1 MPVTFLQ
8 PHTMGRT
15 TGSGWQWWPLSIS
28 PFTHQIPLISTISR
42 CKFCCK
48 YCKSFCLKSIS
59 KCYILFQVHVLS
71 VLVHIQHFI
80 LLLFRIPFCRKS
92 FVENELPQRVKYST
106 SISLTIIEQFC
117 DSHLPEVVLHL
128 PCVADHELL
137 LLGPE
142 RRVAPRAV
150 LVQPVPPHR
159 VVVRDRGVVPRE
171 PLRDARVPG
180 VMMQKKI

>member
-28 PFTHQIPLISTISR
+28 PFTRAQIPLISTISR

-80 LLLFRIPFCRKS
+80 LLLFRIPFCCKS
-92 FVENELPQRVKYST
+92 FVENELPRPTQRNSQMTGRELRHLLFSHHSTIVLLTALHSVVLLGSAGIPLHFGMSFCNPLKHIKLPYIRQQKT
-106 SISLTIIEQFC
+106 SIAFIWAI
-117 DSHLPEVVLHL
+117 
-128 PCVADHELL
+128 
-137 LLGPE
+137 
-142 RRVAPRAV
+142 
-150 LVQPVPPHR
+150 
-159 VVVRDRGVVPRE
+159 
-171 PLRDARVPG
+171 
-180 VMMQKKI
+180 